1 MLLETRKLTKRFG
14 GVLANSEIDFQIE
27 RGEVAAII
35 GPNGSGKTTFYNLLT
50 GITRSTGG
58 SILFEGK
65 NITGMK
71 PDRIAKLGISRTFQN
86 IRLFRNMTVRENLI
100 LARHCRGEA
109 GLLDA
114 LLNSKRQRKEAA
126 ENALRTEYFLEYAGL
141 SGAAGQKA
149 GSLSYGMQ
157 RRTEIARALATEPK
171 LLLLDE
177 PAAGMNPR
185 EKEELLMLIRR
196 MAKDGYS
203 ILLIEHAM
211 RVVMNVATRRVVFD
225 HGETIAE
232 GTPEEVRSNPAVVD
246 AYLGKGGARE
256 WSSCSL

>member
-27 RGEVAAII
+27 RGEVVAII

-58 SILFEGK
+58 NILFEGK
-65 NITGMK
+65 DITDMK

-100 LARHCRGEA
+100 VARHCRSEA
-109 GLLDA
+109 GILDA
-114 LLNSKRQRKEAA
+114 LLNSERQRKEAA
-126 ENALRTEYFLEYAGL
+126 ENALRTEYFLEYAELTGE
-141 SGAAGQKA
+141 AEQKA
-149 GSLSYGMQ
+149 GSLPYGKQ

-211 RVVMNVATRRVVFD
+211 RVVMNVAERVVVFD
-225 HGETIAE
+225 HGEKIAE